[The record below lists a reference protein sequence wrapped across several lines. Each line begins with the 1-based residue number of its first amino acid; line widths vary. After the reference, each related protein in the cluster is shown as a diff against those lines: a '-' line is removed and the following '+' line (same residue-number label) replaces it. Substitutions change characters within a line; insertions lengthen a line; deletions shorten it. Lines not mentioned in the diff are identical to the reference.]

1 MHLKSGQIFRPFS
14 YARYSARYR
23 TRYRYLAWLL
33 DIWPN
38 PCYKKWSDT
47 SSYVLCSKLFWKPSA
62 MGKRCFGVTGVYW
75 KKCCLTTWFLPFRLV
90 LLQVFLK
97 FYINNVTDPDCKVPV
112 LLFCTIIQR
121 AYYFYKNL
129 KTKNFIQAVFYVQ
142 CTKDLQK
149 TKYVCST

>member
-1 MHLKSGQIFRPFS
+1 MQQALLKTF
-14 YARYSARYR
+14 
-23 TRYRYLAWLL
+23 
-33 DIWPN
+33 
-38 PCYKKWSDT
+38 CYGET
-47 SSYVLCSKLFWKPSA
+47 LFWSY
-62 MGKRCFGVTGVYW
+62 RCSL